1 MSEARGTAKATLSF
15 QKLVTDR
22 GAKTGSYIPFFPGSE
37 VLGKTSAFIVLKWTK
52 FCHKMC
58 KANYIYTFSS

>member
-1 MSEARGTAKATLSF
+1 MSEAPGTAKATLSF

-37 VLGKTSAFIVLKWTK
+37 VLGKTSAFIVLK
-52 FCHKMC
+52 
-58 KANYIYTFSS
+58 